1 MQSVY
6 VKMPVRGR
14 GISSMDDE
22 VAEEVWIAKQ
32 KAVEKKDDEVDS
44 AKKEVCCPPCFSF
57 A

>member
-22 VAEEVWIAKQ
+22 VAEEVWIAK
-32 KAVEKKDDEVDS
+32 
-44 AKKEVCCPPCFSF
+44 
-57 A
+57 